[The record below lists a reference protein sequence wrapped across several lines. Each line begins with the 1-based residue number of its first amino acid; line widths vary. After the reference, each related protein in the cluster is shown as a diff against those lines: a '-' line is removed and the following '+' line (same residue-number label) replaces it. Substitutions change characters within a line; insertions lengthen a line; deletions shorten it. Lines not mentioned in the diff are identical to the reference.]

1 VRAINV
7 CVHLAHARSSIRA
20 VHAIMRSHE
29 WDRFPTGNFPATAY
43 FRECC
48 RDILEQARLSTN
60 DGGVGTGAGGPCW
73 SHDALGAEYI
83 PATKLHIC
91 ALITHTFD

>member
-1 VRAINV
+1 MYACIWHMRA
-7 CVHLAHARSSIRA
+7 AHFVLSTPSC
-20 VHAIMRSHE
+20 
-29 WDRFPTGNFPATAY
+29 DRTNGTGS
-43 FRECC
+43 RRGISCHCLLSRMQCC

-60 DGGVGTGAGGPCW
+60 DGGVGTSAGGPCW

-83 PATKLHIC
+83 HATKLHIC